1 MEDRIYSAFILPPW
15 SFTMMPPGHIAATW
29 GVAAVA
35 QQHNAKL
42 ARLDYRLL
50 AVCALLPDIID
61 KPLAILVFTDAPT
74 SQLIAHSLLFNLAL
88 LIGVLF
94 LWRTAVPYVLAFN
107 AHLLADRMWNHTES
121 FWWPIFGWRTF
132 WAYKPMN
139 TAEEMFNV
147 YVDIITRYP
156 QVWVVELV
164 ALAILAWFGV
174 RYRLYQWPRIKV
186 FLWTGRVWLDKQNPV
201 PDRVKVLALS
211 NTGSEK
217 QF

>member
-1 MEDRIYSAFILPPW
+1 MEDKICSALILPPW
-15 SFTMMPPGHIAATW
+15 SFIMMPPGHIAATW

-74 SQLIAHSLLFNLAL
+74 SQLIAHSLLFNLVL

-94 LWRTAVPYVLAFN
+94 LWRATVLYVLAFN

-132 WAYKPMN
+132 WAYKSMN
-139 TAEEMFNV
+139 TAEEMFNM
-147 YVDIITRYP
+147 YVDIIVRYP
-156 QVWVVELV
+156 QVWVVEFV

-174 RYRLYQWPRIKV
+174 RYRLYQWPRMRA
-186 FLWTGRVWLDKQNPV
+186 FLWTGRVWADKKKSGV
-201 PDRVKVLALS
+201 
-211 NTGSEK
+211 
-217 QF
+217 